1 MKSRSCLMDDIKC
14 LETQLSA
21 LQERF
26 DIIVNWI
33 QSQYCELNGLPHIV
47 IVAVRGDKRS
57 FQENLESTKETFPLD
72 DIEHVKLECDKF
84 DDYSDVNMDYK
95 IESDDPRESSVDKM
109 DVDVLEDI
117 AFDPVS
123 RKLEV
128 VTVGDRQLCEAEVDD
143 QNCKDEL
150 LNEDNSTVNDKT
162 ETRAHRATRVVVK
175 KTPRHLQVNRD
186 KGMIVTAIEY
196 KEMIASLP
204 IDRLSCA
211 VCGKEFPTTHR
222 LRRHEIEVHLEKEEA
237 LKCRIDLQKS
247 REEMPKAPRYVK
259 KRNNQFLTA
268 IEYKELIDSLPKNRQ
283 LVCAIC
289 GKSCPTSVQLRRHEI
304 EVHLTQE
311 ERQKYR
317 SNLTKASE
325 DGKRTDGDKKM
336 ILTAFEYK
344 EMIASLPKERLSC
357 AICGKECPSLAS
369 VRRHETEVHLTKEER
384 QKYRSSTSD
393 IHKATDDVATMCDI
407 CNFPFKNIDWHKKNH
422 LPPGVITAV
431 EGSYRPHYRCLK
443 CDSLFSKKQTYL
455 SHAMTECK
463 AEGTPE
469 NADQPTDELEKN
481 FLCNQCGQ
489 SFNRKYTLK
498 VHELAVHAN
507 KRDFKCQYCDKR
519 FVIEYRKKLHEKK
532 HLGTLSVTCDLCGF
546 NFRGKQVLKKHIRG
560 VHENRRPHKC
570 PFCEKSFKTSTAR
583 NYHINTHGNP
593 NGRQRSLNRDVDP
606 MHAAKKRRDCIP
618 RLSVQQAHK

>member
-1 MKSRSCLMDDIKC
+1 MKSRSCLIDDIKC

-47 IVAVRGDKRS
+47 IVAVRGDQGS
-57 FQENLESTKETFPLD
+57 FKEKLESTRETLPLV

-84 DDYSDVNMDYK
+84 DDYSDVNMDCK
-95 IESDDPRESSVDKM
+95 IESHDQRESSVDKL

-117 AFDPVS
+117 EFNPVS

-128 VTVGDRQLCEAEVDD
+128 VTVGDRQLCEAEGGDV
-143 QNCKDEL
+143 NCKDEQ
-150 LNEDNSTVNDKT
+150 LNEGNSTVNVKL
-162 ETRAHRATRVVVK
+162 ENHAHRGTRVVVK
-175 KTPRHLQVNRD
+175 KTPRHLQVNKD
-186 KGMIVTAIEY
+186 KGMIVTANEY

-211 VCGKEFPTTHR
+211 VCGKDFPTTHR
-222 LRRHEIEVHLEKEEA
+222 LRRHEIEVHLTKEEA

-247 REEMPKAPRYVK
+247 REEMPKAPKYVK
-259 KRNNQFLTA
+259 KRNVKFLTA
-268 IEYKELIDSLPKNRQ
+268 VEYEELVDSLPKKR
-283 LVCAIC
+283 LFCAIC
-289 GKSCPTSVQLRRHEI
+289 GKNCPNSTQSRRHEI
-304 EVHLTQE
+304 EVHLTKE

-317 SNLTKASE
+317 SNLAKASE
-325 DGKRTDGDKKM
+325 DSKQTDKGKKL

-344 EMIASLPKERLSC
+344 EMIGSLPKERLSC
-357 AICGKECPSLAS
+357 AICGKDYPSLAS
-369 VRRHETEVHLTKEER
+369 VRRHETQVHLTKEER
-384 QKYRSSTSD
+384 QKYRNSISD
-393 IHKATDDVATMCDI
+393 IHKPEDDESTMCDI

-422 LPPGVITAV
+422 LPPGVTIAV

-443 CDSLFSKKQTYL
+443 CDSVFTKKQKYL
-455 SHAMTECK
+455 SHAMTDCK
-463 AEGTPE
+463 EDGTPE
-469 NADQPTDELEKN
+469 NANNDQHTDEPEKN

-507 KRDFKCQYCDKR
+507 KRDFKCQFCDKR

-546 NFRGKQVLKKHIRG
+546 SFRGKQVLKKHIRG

-593 NGRQRSLNRDVDP
+593 NGRQRSLNRNVDP
-606 MHAAKKRRDCIP
+606 MHAAKKRRHNTVIDVTSP
-618 RLSVQQAHK
+618 